1 MKTLTIRDE
10 SAAGD
15 ILHKISLQF
24 ESEYIS
30 VQELIEARVK
40 AEIQKYEQ
48 NVSDYQNGLVLPSN
62 LERKLN
68 KKSRPAID
76 VEKQIYVALQAFQNN
91 GFFILID
98 DEQVEELEQKF
109 LVEESTQVS
118 FIKLTPLVGG

>member
-1 MKTLTIRDE
+1 MKTLTIQDE

-30 VQELIEARVK
+30 VQELIKARVK
-40 AEIQKYEQ
+40 AEIQKYVQ
-48 NVSDYQNGLVLPSN
+48 NVADYKKGLVLPSN
-62 LERKLN
+62 LEQRLN
-68 KKSRPAID
+68 QKGRPNID

-98 DEQVEELEQKF
+98 EEQVETLEQKF